1 MNVKRLT
8 TVLVVIVF
16 ILGLG
21 ILLYPT
27 FSDLLNQFRQDS
39 LIDEYIK
46 TTEDVSSEDL
56 SEQIKEAEEY
66 NSTLDPTFHDAF
78 SGKDPKEDD
87 VYWSLLNIDGNG
99 IMGYMEIPK
108 ISVRLPIYHGTSE
121 RVLQHG
127 LGHLAGTSLPV
138 GGKGTHSVVSGHRG
152 LPSALLL
159 TDIDRLTYG
168 DRFSVTVLGEKLVYQ
183 VDKITVIEPDKV
195 SDLKPEDAGDYI
207 TLLTCTPYGI
217 NSHRLLVR
225 GCRVEGETELEEVS
239 TLQKIVQSFDWKG
252 KLLIAL
258 AGIGFIAF
266 IIFIIL
272 KKRKKKGTKE
282 PKKEKNQEKH
292 IE

>member
-1 MNVKRLT
+1 MKAKRLT
-8 TVLVVIVF
+8 TVLVVLVF
-16 ILGLG
+16 VVGLG

-27 FSDLLNQFRQDS
+27 FSDLWNQFRQDS

-46 TTEDVSSEDL
+46 TTAEIDRKDL
-56 SEQIKEAEEY
+56 SEQLKAAENY
-66 NSTLDPTFHDAF
+66 NSVLDSSFHDAF
-78 SGKDPKEDD
+78 SGKDPEESD
-87 VYWSLLNIDGNG
+87 VYWSLLNLDGNG

-138 GGKGTHSVVSGHRG
+138 GGKGTHSVISGHRG

-159 TDIDRLTYG
+159 TAADQLTYG
-168 DRFSVTVLGEKLVYQ
+168 DRFSVSVLGEKLVYEI
-183 VDKITVIEPDKV
+183 DKITVIEPDRV
-195 SDLKPEDAGDYI
+195 SDLKPEDDGDYI

-225 GCRVEGETELEEVS
+225 GKRVAGETELEEVT

-252 KLLIAL
+252 KLLVALVGVAVVAL
-258 AGIGFIAF
+258 AVSVIV
-266 IIFIIL
+266 
-272 KKRKKKGTKE
+272 KKRRKKRSKEQEKVITKE
-282 PKKEKNQEKH
+282 KDRE
-292 IE
+292 

>member
-1 MNVKRLT
+1 MNVKRLMT
-8 TVLVVIVF
+8 LLIAVIF
-16 ILGLG
+16 LAGLG

-27 FSDLLNQFRQDS
+27 FSDLWNQFRQDS
-39 LIDEYIK
+39 LIGEYIK
-46 TTEDVSSEDL
+46 TTEKTDKKDL
-56 SEQIKEAEEY
+56 SAQLKEANDY
-66 NSTLDPTFHDAF
+66 NAALDPTFHDAF
-78 SGKDPKEDD
+78 SGKDPKDDD
-87 VYWSLLNIDGNG
+87 VYWSLLNLDENG

-108 ISVRLPIYHGTSE
+108 ISVRLPVYHGTSE

-168 DRFSVTVLGEKLVYQ
+168 DRFSVSVLGEKLVYQ

-225 GCRVEGETELEEVS
+225 GCRVEGETELEEVT
-239 TLQKIVQSFDWKG
+239 TLQKIFQSFDWKG
-252 KLLIAL
+252 KLLLAL
-258 AGIGFIAF
+258 AGAACVFAVIFVIIG
-266 IIFIIL
+266 
-272 KKRKKKGTKE
+272 KRRKKKLKIRNE
-282 PKKEKNQEKH
+282 EKNSE
-292 IE
+292 

>member
-127 LGHLAGTSLPV
+127 LGHLAG
-138 GGKGTHSVVSGHRG
+138 RRF
-152 LPSALLL
+152 PSA
-159 TDIDRLTYG
+159 
-168 DRFSVTVLGEKLVYQ
+168 EKAR
-183 VDKITVIEPDKV
+183 TA
-195 SDLKPEDAGDYI
+195 SF
-207 TLLTCTPYGI
+207 
-217 NSHRLLVR
+217 R
-225 GCRVEGETELEEVS
+225 GTGVCRPRC
-239 TLQKIVQSFDWKG
+239 F
-252 KLLIAL
+252 
-258 AGIGFIAF
+258 
-266 IIFIIL
+266 
-272 KKRKKKGTKE
+272 
-282 PKKEKNQEKH
+282 
-292 IE
+292 

>member
-56 SEQIKEAEEY
+56 SEQIKEAEGY

-138 GGKGTHSVVSGHRG
+138 GGKGTHSIISGHRG
-152 LPSALLL
+152 LPSALSL
-159 TDIDRLTYG
+159 
-168 DRFSVTVLGEKLVYQ
+168 
-183 VDKITVIEPDKV
+183 
-195 SDLKPEDAGDYI
+195 
-207 TLLTCTPYGI
+207 
-217 NSHRLLVR
+217 
-225 GCRVEGETELEEVS
+225 
-239 TLQKIVQSFDWKG
+239 
-252 KLLIAL
+252 
-258 AGIGFIAF
+258 
-266 IIFIIL
+266 
-272 KKRKKKGTKE
+272 
-282 PKKEKNQEKH
+282 
-292 IE
+292 